1 MNETRDLYFNKKY
14 DSQTETYY
22 LSLKDSIKSI
32 AELKNIS
39 LRTQLYNI
47 INTDDKGAYVIG
59 LRICF
64 KYKGELY
71 FIIHNHQTNDFIKRI
86 VERLKYENAT
96 DIFIKYGE
104 ID

>member
-14 DSQTETYY
+14 DSQTQTYY
-22 LSLKDSIKSI
+22 LSLKDNIKSI
-32 AELKNIS
+32 AQLDNIA
-39 LRTQLYNI
+39 LRTHLYDI
-47 INTDDKGAYVIG
+47 INNDDKGAYVLG

-64 KYKGELY
+64 KYKGDLY
-71 FIIHNHQTNDFIKRI
+71 YIIHNHQTDDFIHKI
-86 VERLKYENAT
+86 IEILKYENAS